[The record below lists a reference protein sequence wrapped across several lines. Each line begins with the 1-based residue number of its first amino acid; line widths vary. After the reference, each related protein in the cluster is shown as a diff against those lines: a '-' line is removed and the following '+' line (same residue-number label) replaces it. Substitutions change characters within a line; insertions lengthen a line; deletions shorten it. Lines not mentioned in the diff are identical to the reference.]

1 MTPPVRVVLTVL
13 FSTCSVAVSQEF
25 GRIPESRSGVHFA
38 NRIVE
43 TDSFNIY
50 TDFYTYNGG
59 GVAVGDVNNDGLPDL
74 VFTATQ
80 DRERLYL
87 NKGDF
92 RFEDVSERAGLTAL
106 SVACGALIAD
116 LDGDGHRDI
125 YIARRYQ
132 PNSYYHNNGDGTFTD
147 KGVSTGLGIAV
158 PTTMAVPV
166 DYDRDGDLD
175 LYLVTNGE
183 PRREGYINPGFCDRL
198 FRNDG
203 NDRWIDVTAEAGISD
218 TGYGLS
224 AVVGDVNDD
233 GWPDIYV
240 ANDFEA
246 RDALYLNTG
255 AGRFTNVAMQSLQH
269 MSQFTMGSDMAD
281 INNDGLV
288 DIITVDML
296 PRTHDRRMTQ
306 SNGMSIYGP
315 FFDSTQR
322 IMNTLQLNRGNGMFS
337 DIAYLA
343 GIAATDW
350 SWSVLATDVDNDG
363 LQDLFIT
370 NGTKRDMTDQDY
382 AYSIAAENTPN
393 ARLYAKMPG
402 VRLPNFLFRNRDG
415 YRFSDVAARSGMGDS
430 VVSNAAAM
438 ADLDGDGDIDFV
450 VNNTDT
456 LAFIYSNELKD
467 NGNASV
473 MLRLVG
479 TPGNRDAIGARVWVY
494 ADGRRFLREVQPVR
508 GYQATSTTD
517 VHIGL
522 GKGRRIDSVVVRWP
536 DGMQSTHT
544 GILPGR
550 SLVTLRRENLRPW
563 APAPAERPLLRS
575 VSSVLPAVHREN
587 FYDDF
592 KRERL
597 LPYRNSQRG
606 PGIATGDVNGDG
618 RHDVILTGSKFNAS
632 MLYLQRA
639 DGNFEAAPSGFEQ
652 EADAEDVDVALF
664 DIDRDGDLDA
674 LFVTG
679 GSEFDGDELE
689 LSDRLYRNNG
699 KGRFTLVPNAVPN
712 GLQSGSCIATA
723 DYDRD
728 GDVDVFIGGMT
739 VPGEFP
745 RIPRSYLLRND
756 KGTLVD
762 VTSSA
767 APALGNVGMNTSA
780 TWFDH
785 DRDGDV
791 DLAVV
796 GKWMTPRLFRND
808 KRTFTDVTRA
818 AGFDGFEGWW
828 TSVAAADIDADG
840 DQDLICGNLGENCRY
855 PASPETPIEIV
866 CADFDDNGSLDPIM
880 TYDVDGRRK
889 PVRTRMTMTQHM
901 PTIQRKFPLHSQY
914 AAATVDDLIPEGF
927 VDSVQRFKATTFT
940 SGVFRNSN
948 GKFVFEAL
956 PIEAQFAPIYGIL
969 TDDVDGD
976 GRTDLL
982 LAGNNKGPD
991 GDILGYDAGI
1001 GCLLRNMG
1009 GGAYAAVPP
1018 ASSGWALP
1026 DVCRRIVRIPWRDGP
1041 LYIVAVNSGRPRL
1054 FTKTDIRQ

>member
-13 FSTCSVAVSQEF
+13 FTTCGMAMAQEF
-25 GRIPESRSGVHFA
+25 GRIPESVSGVRFT

-50 TDFYTYNGG
+50 TDFYAYNGG
-59 GVAVGDVNNDGLPDL
+59 GVAVGDLNNDGLPDI

-80 DRERLYL
+80 GHERLYI
-87 NKGDF
+87 NQGDF
-92 RFEDVSERAGLTAL
+92 RFEDASERAGLTNTAI
-106 SVACGALIAD
+106 ACGALIAD
-116 LDGDGHRDI
+116 LDGDGFRDL
-125 YIARRYQ
+125 YICRRYK

-147 KGVSTGLGIAV
+147 LGASTGLGLLM
-158 PTTMAVPV
+158 PTTMAVPI

-175 LYLVTNGE
+175 LYVVTNGD
-183 PRREGYINPGFCDRL
+183 PRREGYLNPGYCDRL

-203 NDRWIDVTAEAGISD
+203 GNRWTDVTDQAGIKD

-224 AVVGDVNDD
+224 AIVGDVNDD

-246 RDALYLNTG
+246 RDILYINDG
-255 AGRFTNVAMQSLQH
+255 KGRFDDAATRSLQH
-269 MSQFTMGSDMAD
+269 MSQFSMGSEMAD
-281 INNDGLV
+281 MNNDGLL
-288 DIITVDML
+288 DIISVDML

-306 SNGMSIYGP
+306 SSGMSIYGP

-337 DIAYLA
+337 NIAYLA

-350 SWSVLATDVDNDG
+350 SWSVLAADVDHDG

-382 AYSIAAENTPN
+382 AYSVTTKNTPK
-393 ARLYAKMPG
+393 ARQYLNMPG

-415 YRFSDVAARSGMGDS
+415 YHFTDVAQRSGMGDS
-430 VVSNAAAM
+430 AVSNGAAM
-438 ADLDGDGDIDFV
+438 ADLDGDGDVDFII
-450 VNNTDT
+450 NNTDT
-456 LAFIYSNELKD
+456 VAFIYRNDLKD
-467 NGNASV
+467 SGNTALS
-473 MLRLVG
+473 LRLVG
-479 TPGNRDAIGARVWVY
+479 TSGNRDAIGARATVY
-494 ADGRRFLREVQPVR
+494 ADGKRFVREVQPVR
-508 GYQATSTTD
+508 GYQSTSTTD
-517 VHIGL
+517 LHIGL
-522 GKGRRIDSVVVRWP
+522 GRIRVIDSVVVRWP
-536 DGMQSTHT
+536 DGTQSSHT
-544 GILPGR
+544 GISPGR
-550 SLVTLRRENLRPW
+550 NLVTLTRESPRPW
-563 APAPAERPLLRS
+563 APAAAERPLLRS

-606 PGIATGDVNGDG
+606 PGIAAGDVNGDG
-618 RHDVILTGSKFNAS
+618 LHDIILTGSKFNAS
-632 MLYLQRA
+632 MLYLQRT
-639 DGNFEAAPSGFEQ
+639 DGSFEAAPSGFEQ
-652 EADAEDVDVALF
+652 EADAEDVDVALL

-674 LFVTG
+674 LFVSG
-679 GSEFDGDELE
+679 GNEFDGDEAE
-689 LSDRLYRNNG
+689 LADRLYRNNG

-762 VTSSA
+762 VTSTAASA
-767 APALGNVGMNTSA
+767 LSNVGMNTSA
-780 TWFDH
+780 AWADY
-785 DRDGDV
+785 DRDGDA
-791 DLAVV
+791 DLVVV

-808 KRTFTDVTRA
+808 RGTFVDVTSA
-818 AGFDGFEGWW
+818 VGLGGFQGWW

-840 DQDLICGNLGENCRY
+840 DQDIVCGNLGENCRY
-855 PASPETPIEIV
+855 PASPEAPIEIV

-889 PVRTRMTMTQHM
+889 PVRTRMTLTQHM
-901 PTIQRKFPLHSQY
+901 PTMQRKFPLHTQY
-914 AAATVDDLIPEGF
+914 AAATVNDLIPEGF
-927 VDSVQRFKATTFT
+927 PDSVLRLRATTFT
-940 SGVFRNSN
+940 SGVFRNN
-948 GKFVFEAL
+948 GGTFVFEAL
-956 PIEAQFAPIYGIL
+956 PIEAQFAPVYGIL
-969 TDDVDGD
+969 ADDVDGD

-982 LAGNNKGPD
+982 LAGNSKGAD

-1001 GCLLRNMG
+1001 GCMLRSIG
-1009 GGAYAAVPP
+1009 GGAFAAVPP
-1018 ASSGWALP
+1018 ATSGWSLP
-1026 DVCRRIVRIPWRDGP
+1026 ETCRRIVRIPWRNAL
-1041 LYIVAVNSGRPRL
+1041 LYVVAVNSGRPRL